1 MNINSEQL
9 ACPSSKTTIS
19 TPNASNENA
28 QESTFI
34 DSVHPSPLSAP
45 KNTDFHADYL
55 ALKDVFINEIC
66 VVRNEVISN
75 KQYVDQVLVDA
86 NINSQTSKLIT
97 NIEVLEKENMVLRR
111 IVINKE
117 IIIQKPSSVK
127 NITKEISK
135 NDNTDCPINK
145 GEEYSFCE
153 IVTECQSPT
162 KENSHQKKDFGQI
175 DKYVNNINK

>member
-145 GEEYSFCE
+145 GEEYFSAKLLQN
-153 IVTECQSPT
+153 VKVQ
-162 KENSHQKKDFGQI
+162 QKKTAIKKKTLGRLT
-175 DKYVNNINK
+175 NT